1 MNNLEKEIIEELK
14 TKEKVLWWMRN
25 KVEESAYKI
34 QAWRKN
40 KIYPDFIIAKQD
52 HTGKLELVY
61 IIESK

>member
-1 MNNLEKEIIEELK
+1 MNNLEKEVIEELR

-52 HTGKLELVY
+52 TA
-61 IIESK
+61 